1 MPFIPKARRETRQAL
16 LAQLADHPDPL
27 LDRQVVRL
35 DRVGETQ
42 VGEGVFMGTI
52 KEGVIGQGREPL
64 QRVVHL
70 GRGAFEQTTAAGGE
84 EGIATEQHALT
95 VVGDVAQGVAWHM
108 DDVQAQ
114 AMPVDLIAILQPLAV
129 MVRHGIQFRAI
140 EVGMGEVAQQLE
152 HTAHM
157 IAMVVGQQDGVELE
171 PQGLEPFQHRRR
183 LARIDNQ
190 AVILVSDQPDVVVT
204 EGRNCDDAIH
214 ESVSLCVLFMGGIL
228 YNRMAFEPRIGPIMQ
243 LARTEQQ
250 IEIPTSWSALP
261 MGDWV
266 AAEIQERLDNWCPHL
281 FGYHLLKIGALSAEL
296 SCGNSSI
303 RHQIGVA
310 PDGRPLDIKGDPL
323 ALPVRSGSVDA
334 CLLAHCLDFS
344 PDPHQVLRE
353 AERVLTEDGW
363 LIISGYNPTSL
374 VGLGHYLPVMR
385 QRLPWSA
392 RMFTPVRVTD
402 WLQLL
407 GCEVMFDERFGFS
420 FMGKQS
426 RIGWWRE
433 SLGRDYCRPLASV
446 YVIAARKRRY
456 PITPV
461 RRRWRLPESMAAPGM
476 ARQGW

>member
-1 MPFIPKARRETRQAL
+1 MPLIPEAGRKTRKAL
-16 LAQLADHPDPL
+16 LTQFADHPDPL
-27 LDRQVVRL
+27 LDRQVIRL

-42 VGEGVFMGTI
+42 VGKGVFMGTI
-52 KEGVIGQGREPL
+52 KEGVVGQGREPL
-64 QRVVHL
+64 QGVVHL
-70 GRGAFEQTTAAGGE
+70 GGGAFEQTTAAGGE
-84 EGIATEQHALT
+84 EGITTKQHAIA
-95 VVGDVAQGVAWHM
+95 VVGDVAKGMTGHM
-108 DDVQAQ
+108 NHIQPQ
-114 AMPVDLIAILQPLAV
+114 AMPVDPVPVLEPLAV
-129 MVRHGIQFRAI
+129 MGRHGIVPRAV
-140 EVGMGEVAQQLE
+140 EAGMGEVAEQL
-152 HTAHM
+152 ADPADM
-157 IAMVVGQQDGVELE
+157 IMMMMGQQDGIEFEPQDLE
-171 PQGLEPFQHRRR
+171 PLQHRGR
-183 LARIDNQ
+183 LTGIDNQ
-190 AVILVSDQPDVVVT
+190 AVIVVADQPDVVVVK
-204 EGRNCDDAIH
+204 GGNCDDGIH
-214 ESVSLCVLFMGGIL
+214 GSASLCVLFREGIL
-228 YNRMAFEPRIGPIMQ
+228 YNKMAFEPRVGPIMQ

-266 AAEIQERLDNWCPHL
+266 AAELQERLDNWCPHL

-303 RHQIGVA
+303 RHQIGIA
-310 PDGRPLDIKGDPL
+310 PGGRLLDLKGDPL
-323 ALPVRSGSVDA
+323 ALPVRTGSVDA

-363 LIISGYNPTSL
+363 LIVSGYNPTSL
-374 VGLGHYLPVMR
+374 VGLGHYLPFMR
-385 QRLPWSA
+385 HQLPWSA
-392 RMFTPVRVTD
+392 RMFTPTRVTD

-446 YVIAARKRRY
+446 YVIAARKRRF